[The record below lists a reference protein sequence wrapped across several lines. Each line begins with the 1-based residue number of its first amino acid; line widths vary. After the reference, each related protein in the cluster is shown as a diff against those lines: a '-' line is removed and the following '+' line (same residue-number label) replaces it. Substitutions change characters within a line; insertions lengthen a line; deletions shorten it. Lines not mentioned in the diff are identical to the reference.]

1 MDQPLTTD
9 LPIDQIEFV
18 AEWEA
23 RLFAIVATLIAN
35 DVLDWADFRTN
46 LVRLNHSRST
56 TPDEAELSTDL
67 SLWAHA
73 LRSLLRERGLLPS

>member
-1 MDQPLTTD
+1 MDQPTTD
-9 LPIDQIEFV
+9 LPIDQVEFV

-23 RLFAIVATLIAN
+23 RLFAIVATLVAN
-35 DVLDWADFRTN
+35 DVFGWADFRTH

-56 TPDEAELSTDL
+56 DADEVELPTDL